1 MKKIGLALMVLVLSA
16 ALLPARAAP
25 AQWVAGTNYTV
36 LAQAQTPTVP
46 ANKVEVMEIFSYAC
60 PFCDK
65 FQPIVN
71 QMEHSLPRYAQLVY
85 LPASFIPAEDWP
97 VFQQAFFAAQ
107 SLGIAGRTHQQMYDA
122 VWKSGVL
129 ATVDQQ
135 TNEIKHPAPSLDAIA
150 HYYSQLT
157 GVDPQKFLAAAR
169 SFGVATEMRQADAQ
183 ITAMQIP
190 GTPCIV
196 VDGKYR
202 VEMDSLKSP
211 QDVISLVDFLV
222 AKAHSEHLHPAARPS
237 A

>member
-1 MKKIGLALMVLVLSA
+1 MKKIGLALIAVVFYAAVLPVG
-16 ALLPARAAP
+16 AAP
-25 AQWVAGTNYTV
+25 AQWVEGTNYTV
-36 LAQAQTPTVP
+36 LDQVQTPTVP
-46 ANKVEVMEIFSYAC
+46 PGKVEVMEIFSYAC

-65 FQPIVN
+65 FQPIVVK
-71 QMEHSLPRYAQLVY
+71 MEHSLPRYAQMVY

-97 VFQQAFFAAQ
+97 VFQQAYFAAQ
-107 SLGIAGRTHQQMYDA
+107 SLGIANRTHQAMYDA

-129 ATVDQQ
+129 ATVDPA
-135 TNEIKHPAPSLDAIA
+135 TNEIKHPAPSLEAIA

-157 GVDPQKFLAAAR
+157 GVDAEKFLTAAR

-202 VEMDSLKSP
+202 VEMDSLRSP
-211 QDVISLVDFLV
+211 EDVISVVRFLV
-222 AKAHSEHLHPAARPS
+222 AKVHSQHQRPVARPS